1 MNIGKHI
8 YFDYN
13 STTPIDERVLDRLM
27 YVSRNYFG
35 NSGSKH
41 KAGNYSDK
49 LVSEARSKLA
59 SLISCNPSNL
69 FFTSGSTESLN
80 LGIQGFVKSHSA
92 KGKHIVAVTTEHKA
106 VLETYKELENLGFD
120 VSYLSVDSKG
130 NIDFDELDKLI
141 LPSTILVSIM
151 FVNNETGV
159 INPIH
164 EIAKL
169 VHEKGSFLLTDAT
182 QAVGKINVNVQEL
195 DVDLLALS
203 GHKFYA
209 PKGTGALYIKPG
221 ISIIPIQ
228 FGGGQEM
235 NLRSGTLNVPS
246 IAAFGEA
253 CEIAQLEMN
262 ENEVYIKKL
271 RDLLEYKLLKV
282 EGSYIHGDIE
292 KRIFNVTN
300 ICLPGEDA
308 RVLIGRLSNVS
319 LSNGSACNSRIDKP
333 SHVLTAMGISTEDA
347 LCSLRFSL
355 GKFNTVDEVNDVVDR
370 IYKITS
376 KPKNNA

>member
-130 NIDFDELDKLI
+130 NIDFDDLI
-141 LPSTILVSIM
+141 
-151 FVNNETGV
+151 N
-159 INPIH
+159 
-164 EIAKL
+164 
-169 VHEKGSFLLTDAT
+169 
-182 QAVGKINVNVQEL
+182 
-195 DVDLLALS
+195 
-203 GHKFYA
+203 
-209 PKGTGALYIKPG
+209 
-221 ISIIPIQ
+221 
-228 FGGGQEM
+228 
-235 NLRSGTLNVPS
+235 
-246 IAAFGEA
+246 
-253 CEIAQLEMN
+253 
-262 ENEVYIKKL
+262 
-271 RDLLEYKLLKV
+271 
-282 EGSYIHGDIE
+282 
-292 KRIFNVTN
+292 
-300 ICLPGEDA
+300 
-308 RVLIGRLSNVS
+308 
-319 LSNGSACNSRIDKP
+319 
-333 SHVLTAMGISTEDA
+333 
-347 LCSLRFSL
+347 
-355 GKFNTVDEVNDVVDR
+355 
-370 IYKITS
+370 
-376 KPKNNA
+376 

>member
-1 MNIGKHI
+1 
-8 YFDYN
+8 
-13 STTPIDERVLDRLM
+13 
-27 YVSRNYFG
+27 
-35 NSGSKH
+35 
-41 KAGNYSDK
+41 
-49 LVSEARSKLA
+49 
-59 SLISCNPSNL
+59 
-69 FFTSGSTESLN
+69 
-80 LGIQGFVKSHSA
+80 
-92 KGKHIVAVTTEHKA
+92 
-106 VLETYKELENLGFD
+106 
-120 VSYLSVDSKG
+120 
-130 NIDFDELDKLI
+130 
-141 LPSTILVSIM
+141 M